1 MKYTFKGNA
10 YNDLGHFNLGL
21 LLYDDLDQLCK
32 TSGNFLRVEEGTP
45 PPNSAIKLQKESYYT
60 PSLKKI

>member
-32 TSGNFLRVEEGTP
+32 TFGNFLRVEEGTAPTP
-45 PPNSAIKLQKESYYT
+45 P
-60 PSLKKI
+60 